1 MKKYYIIII
10 AFLGCLGLQAKDMTG
25 LKIYI
30 NPGHGGYD
38 SDDRNVAVY
47 PYAQGDTLGFWESSS
62 NLHKGLMLRELL
74 QEQGATVAMS
84 RVLNRTE
91 DDRGLE
97 TIGREASEWEAD
109 LFFSIHSNATGT
121 SRRDN
126 FPMMLFRGYTENPVK
141 PEDKVAAKILFKH
154 LIENQ
159 VTYWTQT
166 EEYVV
171 GDFDFYPDWNNAGL
185 GVLRKLTVTGFLS
198 EGSYHD
204 YVPETYRLL
213 NMDYKWMEAWHF
225 TKAVMEYFDT
235 EGFTTGNIAGVIY
248 DSRMTRTE
256 SYVQHGRDK
265 QVPLCGATVTLLPN
279 NITYTTDNLYNG
291 VYMFKNLAPGNY
303 QLKIA
308 AEDHYDRTIDVT
320 VTANT
325 ISYTNVAMDRVRNT
339 APEVTSYSPV
349 MENETDSIN
358 CTTPIVLNFNWDMD
372 TESVQKAFS
381 IDPPVEGNI
390 TFEDSQYRMVFTPT
404 RPYEVATLYTVKL
417 DKRAKHPGNMSMAED
432 FSFTFLTQGRNQ
444 LKLLAASPSEG
455 AVLHYPKPTIEVR
468 FDNVLDP
475 VNIRDL
481 IKLQD
486 SEGNDVS
493 INLRSA
499 KYNQLGDSYGNYY
512 FTTAADLK
520 QGQNYKLK
528 IDASL
533 HDVENI
539 AIVDPIEIN
548 FTAGDVSRSE
558 TAVEEFETPDMITF
572 DATQSI
578 GTTTAKAIRSTA
590 QKLFGSASYNF
601 TYTFNADEAHVV
613 FTTDDTFGSSTVV
626 DNTQTIGMHIYGD
639 LSCDEIWLQLSSGN
653 DTQEILLTNV
663 DFRGWQFRETRLDQ
677 LNPGKDYRISGIK
690 ITRTKPFFSESGSFF
705 LDNML
710 VYTSSDI
717 HFIATSKAVNV
728 YPNPASDILKIQS
741 DTSVQRW
748 TLYSLSGSCI
758 ATGSETTID
767 TSNIPS
773 GTYLLKI
780 QTEGKEF
787 CYPVLIVH

>member
-1 MKKYYIIII
+1 MKKYYIILI

-256 SYVQHGRDK
+256 SYVQHGRD
-265 QVPLCGATVTLLPN
+265 GHG
-279 NITYTTDNLYNG
+279 I
-291 VYMFKNLAPGNY
+291 
-303 QLKIA
+303 
-308 AEDHYDRTIDVT
+308 
-320 VTANT
+320 
-325 ISYTNVAMDRVRNT
+325 
-339 APEVTSYSPV
+339 
-349 MENETDSIN
+349 
-358 CTTPIVLNFNWDMD
+358 CT
-372 TESVQKAFS
+372 K
-381 IDPPVEGNI
+381 G
-390 TFEDSQYRMVFTPT
+390 
-404 RPYEVATLYTVKL
+404 
-417 DKRAKHPGNMSMAED
+417 
-432 FSFTFLTQGRNQ
+432 
-444 LKLLAASPSEG
+444 
-455 AVLHYPKPTIEVR
+455 
-468 FDNVLDP
+468 
-475 VNIRDL
+475 
-481 IKLQD
+481 
-486 SEGNDVS
+486 
-493 INLRSA
+493 
-499 KYNQLGDSYGNYY
+499 
-512 FTTAADLK
+512 
-520 QGQNYKLK
+520 
-528 IDASL
+528 
-533 HDVENI
+533 
-539 AIVDPIEIN
+539 
-548 FTAGDVSRSE
+548 
-558 TAVEEFETPDMITF
+558 
-572 DATQSI
+572 
-578 GTTTAKAIRSTA
+578 
-590 QKLFGSASYNF
+590 
-601 TYTFNADEAHVV
+601 
-613 FTTDDTFGSSTVV
+613 
-626 DNTQTIGMHIYGD
+626 
-639 LSCDEIWLQLSSGN
+639 
-653 DTQEILLTNV
+653 
-663 DFRGWQFRETRLDQ
+663 
-677 LNPGKDYRISGIK
+677 
-690 ITRTKPFFSESGSFF
+690 F
-705 LDNML
+705 LDRPAGRREHYIRGFTVPNGI
-710 VYTSSDI
+710 YPHSSLRG
-717 HFIATSKAVNV
+717 S
-728 YPNPASDILKIQS
+728 YPIYRK
-741 DTSVQRW
+741 TR
-748 TLYSLSGSCI
+748 
-758 ATGSETTID
+758 
-767 TSNIPS
+767 
-773 GTYLLKI
+773 
-780 QTEGKEF
+780 
-787 CYPVLIVH
+787 

>member
-1 MKKYYIIII
+1 
-10 AFLGCLGLQAKDMTG
+10 
-25 LKIYI
+25 
-30 NPGHGGYD
+30 
-38 SDDRNVAVY
+38 
-47 PYAQGDTLGFWESSS
+47 
-62 NLHKGLMLRELL
+62 
-74 QEQGATVAMS
+74 
-84 RVLNRTE
+84 
-91 DDRGLE
+91 
-97 TIGREASEWEAD
+97 
-109 LFFSIHSNATGT
+109 
-121 SRRDN
+121 
-126 FPMMLFRGYTENPVK
+126 
-141 PEDKVAAKILFKH
+141 
-154 LIENQ
+154 
-159 VTYWTQT
+159 
-166 EEYVV
+166 
-171 GDFDFYPDWNNAGL
+171 
-185 GVLRKLTVTGFLS
+185 
-198 EGSYHD
+198 
-204 YVPETYRLL
+204 
-213 NMDYKWMEAWHF
+213 
-225 TKAVMEYFDT
+225 
-235 EGFTTGNIAGVIY
+235 
-248 DSRMTRTE
+248 
-256 SYVQHGRDK
+256 
-265 QVPLCGATVTLLPN
+265 
-279 NITYTTDNLYNG
+279 
-291 VYMFKNLAPGNY
+291 
-303 QLKIA
+303 
-308 AEDHYDRTIDVT
+308 
-320 VTANT
+320 
-325 ISYTNVAMDRVRNT
+325 MDRVRNT

-417 DKRAKHPGNMSMAED
+417 DKSAKHPGNMSMAED

-455 AVLHYPKPTIEVR
+455 VVLHYPKPTIEVR

-572 DATQSI
+572 DVTQSI

-590 QKLFGSASYNF
+590 QKLFGSTSYNF
-601 TYTFNADEAHVV
+601 TYTFNADEAHAV
-613 FTTDDTFGSSTVV
+613 FTTADTFGSSTVV

-639 LSCDEIWLQLSSGN
+639 LSCDEIWLQLSSEN

-677 LNPGKDYRISGIK
+677 LNPGKNYRISGIK